1 MRTPE
6 KGPLP
11 SASGL
16 FNLRPQPPPLFPI
29 LPRQYLSEV
38 ETPVLTDSRVFG
50 ATPNLLFHMSQSTTS
65 TDSSSFDIISD
76 PSHAQVI
83 GILGSNITLQF
94 TFNVSI
100 TENSQIGIYTTDEK
114 KIDDFKSGK
123 SSFDIYPQKNS
134 VFYHITNLTLSHS
147 NTYWAS
153 LLGVIPIKSNEVQ
166 LFIEE
171 KNTHSTATETP
182 AEPPQYN
189 SNAIITV
196 IRVFAFITSLALV
209 VGVCKIYHLKCIKS
223 RN

>member
-1 MRTPE
+1 M
-6 KGPLP
+6 
-11 SASGL
+11 AGL
-16 FNLRPQPPPLFPI
+16 C
-29 LPRQYLSEV
+29 SV
-38 ETPVLTDSRVFG
+38 TV
-50 ATPNLLFHMSQSTTS
+50 LLFWAV
-65 TDSSSFDIISD
+65 IIVWTEY

-100 TENSQIGIYTTDEK
+100 TENSQIGIYTTGFK
-114 KIDDFKSGK
+114 KIDDLKSRK
-123 SSFDIYPQKNS
+123 SFFDIYPRNNS

-147 NTYWAS
+147 NTYCAI
-153 LLGVIPIKSNEVQ
+153 LFGAIPIKSNEVQ

-189 SNAIITV
+189 SNAVITV